1 VAATLAVILDDTPLR
16 VVHVLLLVSW
26 LGIDVGVFYSS
37 FVLRRRALSGDARSA
52 VGQVMLTLDLAP
64 RISMILAVPV
74 AVGLAYASGLG
85 LQDLSSTEADTIFFV
100 LVAAAFV
107 WIAALLRSVH
117 LREAGR
123 GAGYV
128 RGFRWANRGL
138 RALVAAFFA
147 VTGALSL
154 AGTHEF
160 WVHQIALKAVVFA
173 GVIVIGTLIDPA
185 SRDFGPA
192 LQDIVA
198 NGETPAR
205 LDRLNRSLR
214 YAYPLVLAVYVGLIT
229 LAVIGLGGY

>member
-1 VAATLAVILDDTPLR
+1 VTGPLATLEDTPLR
-16 VVHVLLLVSW
+16 VVHVLLLVTW

-37 FVLRRRALSGDARSA
+37 FVLRRRALGGEARSA

-85 LQDLSSTEADTIFFV
+85 LWDLSSGEAETLFWA
-100 LVAAAFV
+100 LVAVAFV
-107 WIAALLRSVH
+107 WIAALLRSVR

-138 RALVAAFFA
+138 RMLVAAFFV

-154 AGTHEF
+154 TGTHEF
-160 WVHQIALKAVVFA
+160 WVHHVALKAVVFA
-173 GVIVIGTLIDPA
+173 GVIVVGTLIDPA
-185 SRDFGPA
+185 ARDFGPA

-198 NGETPAR
+198 NGETPER
-205 LDRLNRSLR
+205 LERLNCSLR
-214 YAYPLVLAVYVGLIT
+214 YAYPLVLTVYAGLIT
-229 LAVIGLGGY
+229 LAVLGIGRY

>member
-1 VAATLAVILDDTPLR
+1 MTVPVAAVFEDTPLR
-16 VVHVLLLVSW
+16 VVHVLLLVTW

-37 FVLRRRALSGDARSA
+37 FVLRRRAMSGEARSA

-85 LQDLSSTEADTIFFV
+85 LWDLSSGEAEALFWG

-107 WIAALLRSVH
+107 WIAALLRSMR

-128 RGFRWANRGL
+128 RAFRWGNRGL

-160 WVHQIALKAVVFA
+160 WAHHVALKAVVFA
-173 GVIVIGTLIDPA
+173 GVIVIGTMIDPA
-185 SRDFGPA
+185 ARDFGPA

-198 NGETPAR
+198 NGETPER
-205 LDRLNRSLR
+205 LERLNRSLR
-214 YAYPLVLAVYVGLIT
+214 YAYPLVLAVYAGLIT
-229 LAVIGLGGY
+229 LAVIGIGRY